1 MWPRVCVHEG
11 NIYTYSGMTLE
22 TISSC
27 VCSQIDLV
35 GLVFFPLFSVH
46 FFLCFYFQPLHS
58 NACSLVRLFH
68 LSRLHTVDTCPPP
81 PAHTHALSSPQHLV
95 PCAPKSVFM
104 ILPGSPFHF
113 ASLYLSHIAL
123 KIEGNWAR
131 RWEEEY
137 PCWDSFWTSA
147 KHTRAPT
154 HAQTSSTQISS
165 SFYLILE
172 GLRAGKES

>member
-1 MWPRVCVHEG
+1 MWPRVCVPEG

-35 GLVFFPLFSVH
+35 GLVFFP
-46 FFLCFYFQPLHS
+46 FFLFISFCVFTFSLFTQMHAVWSGCFI
-58 NACSLVRLFH
+58 LVAYIPWTR
-68 LSRLHTVDTCPPP
+68 VPPP
-81 PAHTHALSSPQHLV
+81 PTHTHTHTLSSPQHLV

-123 KIEGNWAR
+123 KIEGN
-131 RWEEEY
+131 
-137 PCWDSFWTSA
+137 
-147 KHTRAPT
+147 
-154 HAQTSSTQISS
+154 
-165 SFYLILE
+165 
-172 GLRAGKES
+172 